1 MSKASFWQKGEALDY
16 TNGTTA
22 LIEANTIMVIG
33 DRIGVAGTDIPP
45 GELGSVIVGGAV
57 FEMPKTGT
65 NEIVIGKE
73 VYWDGNGITAASGSG
88 TVRAGYA
95 AQTAEASATKIL
107 VNINA

>member
-16 TNGTTA
+16 TNNTTA

-45 GELGSVIVGGAV
+45 GGLGSVIVGGAV

-65 NEIVIGKE
+65 DEIAIGKE
-73 VYWDGNGITAASGSG
+73 VFWDGNGITDASGG
-88 TVRAGYA
+88 TKAGYA